1 MSNQEQEALF
11 RAYILAWLD
20 NNITIIYEIFDLHAS
35 ITQSNGAAYE
45 DLNQIID
52 WFKDSQNNGS
62 IETWQIL
69 SFQSIQDLT
78 IVKWNIDYS
87 YQKQRSTFQGV
98 SYVSFKNERIN
109 SMEEYGRYPHLVYP
123 YR

>member
-20 NNITIIYEIFDLHAS
+20 NNIKIIYEIFNLHAH

-45 DLNQIID
+45 DLSQIID
-52 WFKDSQNNGS
+52 WFKDTQNNGS
-62 IETWQIL
+62 IDDWNII
-69 SFQSIQDLT
+69 SFQSVSDLT
-78 IVKWNIDYS
+78 IVTWNIDYS

-98 SYVSFKNERIN
+98 SFVTYKNERID
-109 SMEEYGRYPHLVYP
+109 SMKEYGCYPHLVYP